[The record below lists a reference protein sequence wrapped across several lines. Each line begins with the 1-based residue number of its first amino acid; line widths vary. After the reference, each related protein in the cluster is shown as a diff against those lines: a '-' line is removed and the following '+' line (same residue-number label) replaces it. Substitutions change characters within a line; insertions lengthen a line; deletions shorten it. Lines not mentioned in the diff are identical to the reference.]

1 MAGGTLP
8 TITSRRQPPPQAVVM
23 ARTRV
28 PKRSIFLLMPI
39 SAPEMAKAMVPMRS
53 KKTISA
59 SVISWVRPLFQNT
72 WAIIHTPR
80 GLGKRPRGFFAVRIL
95 YNLFFLL
102 KNPFLPVDKENFLC
116 YNKKNL

>member
-8 TITSRRQPPPQAVVM
+8 TIISRRQPPPQAVVM

-59 SVISWVRPLFQNT
+59 SVMRWDRPLFQNT
-72 WAIIHTPR
+72 WAIIHAPR
-80 GLGKRPRGFFAVRIL
+80 DLGKRGRRFFPARFYTICSVCSKIRFYQWTRGVSFAIIR
-95 YNLFFLL
+95 
-102 KNPFLPVDKENFLC
+102 KT
-116 YNKKNL
+116 

>member
-8 TITSRRQPPPQAVVM
+8 TIISRRQPPPQAVVM

-59 SVISWVRPLFQNT
+59 SVISWDRPLFQNS
-72 WAIIHTPR
+72 WAIIHAPL
-80 GLGKRPRGFFAVRIL
+80 GLGKRPREFLQFGFYTIYSFCSKNRFYQWTRGVSFAIIR
-95 YNLFFLL
+95 
-102 KNPFLPVDKENFLC
+102 KT
-116 YNKKNL
+116 